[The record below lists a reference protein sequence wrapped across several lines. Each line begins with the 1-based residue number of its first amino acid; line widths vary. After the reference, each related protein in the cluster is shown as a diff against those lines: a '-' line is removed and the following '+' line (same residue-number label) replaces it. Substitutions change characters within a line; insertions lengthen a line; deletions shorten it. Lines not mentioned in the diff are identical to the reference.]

1 MKVSTSHTFPISE
14 DTFWKEIY
22 FNEEYN
28 KTLYIEHIHAEA
40 YETVE
45 FTENDDEII
54 RQVRITP
61 KQEAPGIITKFI
73 KGKLTYL
80 EKGRFDKKEK
90 VFRFDVT
97 PSAMTDKLEIAGK
110 VFVETQGE
118 GSIKRTIDLDLKA
131 KIFGIGGQI
140 EKFIGGQIRKG
151 YDESY
156 PYTMEWI
163 KTHDLK

>member
-28 KTLYIEHIHAEA
+28 NTLYIEHIHAEA

-45 FTENDDEII
+45 FEENDDEII

-61 KQEAPGIITKFI
+61 KQEAPKIITKFI
-73 KGKLTYL
+73 KGKLSYL
-80 EKGRFDKKEK
+80 EKGRFDKKDK
-90 VFRFDVT
+90 IFRFNVT
-97 PSAMTDKLEIAGK
+97 PSAMTDKLTINGK
-110 VFVETQGE
+110 VFVESRG
-118 GSIKRTIDLDLKA
+118 GSITRTIDLDLTA
-131 KIFGIGGQI
+131 KIFGVGGQV

-151 YDESY
+151 YDESF
-156 PYTMEWI
+156 PYTIAWI
-163 KTHDLK
+163 KTHNLK